1 MGLLD
6 PRYFVLNAGNLPSDM
21 LRGGGD
27 FPARLRY
34 PGCPMASLALGPDTR
49 TRPHAPSRGAGE
61 LIDARA
67 VAADL
72 EQFAKAYTGG
82 ERELLRALAQRL
94 KSALNDG
101 RAKAE
106 ELLLKDRHGR
116 RCAERLCRMEDEV
129 IRILFEF
136 ATKHLYPS
144 QNPSEAEH
152 MAVVATGGY
161 GRGLQAPGS
170 DIDLLFLLPYKQ
182 TAWGESIAE
191 AILYCLWDTGLKVG
205 HATRSVDEC
214 IRQAKADMTIRTAIL
229 EARFLLGERKLYDE
243 LVTRFDKEVV
253 RNTAAEFVAAK
264 LAERED
270 RVRRSGQSRYLVEPN
285 VKDGK
290 GGLRDLHTL
299 FWIAKYVYRVH
310 EPDELIKRGVFDKQE
325 YQRFQRCED
334 FLWSVRCHMHFLTG
348 RSEERLSFD
357 IQRDIA
363 QRLGYTEHPGQQ
375 DVERFMKHYFLVAKD
390 VGDLTAILC
399 AELEDSHAKS
409 VPVLSRMMAKL
420 RPVKRAKLAE
430 SDDFIVDKNRLRLA
444 HANAFK
450 HDPVN
455 LIRIFHLAQKH
466 NLAFHPDAMRA
477 LTRALDLIDAE
488 LRENDEANRLFLEI
502 LTSRNDPETVLRRMN
517 EAGVLG
523 RFVPAFGKVV
533 AMMQFNMYHHY
544 TVDEHLLR
552 CIGVLAEIE
561 RGASSDMP
569 LANDLIQKLLP
580 GHREIIYVTL
590 FLHDIAKGRLEDHSI
605 AGARVARRFCPRFGF
620 SAADTELI
628 AWLVENHLVMSTVA
642 QSRDLSDRKTI
653 ENFAAVVQSAE
664 RLKLLAILTA
674 ADIRAVGPGVWNG
687 WKAQLLRTLYYETE
701 PVLTGGFSEVNRAQR
716 VASAQA
722 EFRAAL
728 KDWPPERL
736 EAYIAKHYPAYWLKV
751 DLPHKLQH
759 ARFVRAAQNDN
770 KNLATTIAFDSE
782 RAVTE
787 LTVLAPDH
795 PWLLS
800 IIAGACAMAGA
811 NIVDAQIYTTTD
823 GMALDTISLSREFD
837 RDEDEQR
844 RANRIAESI
853 EKALRGELRLPDLI
867 SKRAAP
873 KGRLRAFAL
882 EPSVTINNQWSHRYT
897 MVEVTGLD
905 RTGLLYEMTTTL
917 SKLNLNIA
925 SAHVATFGERV
936 VDVFYVTDLMGAQ
949 IGSPTRQAAIK
960 RALIAVFASGESDG
974 KPTRAAD

>member
-1 MGLLD
+1 MD
-6 PRYFVLNAGNLPSDM
+6 
-21 LRGGGD
+21 LRT
-27 FPARLRY
+27 PET
-34 PGCPMASLALGPDTR
+34 DTR
-49 TRPHAPSRGAGE
+49 TRPPAPSKSAGE
-61 LIDARA
+61 LIDVRA
-67 VAADL
+67 IAADL
-72 EQFAKAYTGG
+72 EALAKAHSGG
-82 ERELLRALAQRL
+82 ERELLRSLAQRL
-94 KSALNDG
+94 KTALNDG
-101 RAKAE
+101 RSKAE

-116 RCAERLCRMEDEV
+116 RCAERLCQMEDEI
-129 IRILFEF
+129 IRLLFEF

-144 QNPSEAEH
+144 QNPSEAER
-152 MAVVATGGY
+152 MALVATGGY

-229 EARFLLGERKLYDE
+229 EARFLFGERKLFDE
-243 LVTRFDKEVV
+243 LVTRFDKAVV
-253 RNTAAEFVAAK
+253 RSTAAEFVNAK

-299 FWIAKYVYRVH
+299 FWIAKYVYRVR
-310 EPDELIKRGVFDKQE
+310 EPDELIERGVFDKQE
-325 YQRFQRCED
+325 YQRFRRCED
-334 FLWSVRCHMHFLTG
+334 FLWAVRCHMHFLTG
-348 RSEERLSFD
+348 RAEERLSFD

-363 QRLGYTEHPGQQ
+363 VRLGYTEHPGQQ

-420 RPVKRAKLAE
+420 RPRKRSRLAE
-430 SDDFIVDKNRLRLA
+430 SDDFIVDKNRIRLA
-444 HANAFK
+444 RPDVFAR
-450 HDPVN
+450 DPVN
-455 LIRIFHLAQKH
+455 LIRVFHLAQKH

-477 LTRALDLIDAE
+477 LTRSLNLIDAE
-488 LRENDEANRLFLEI
+488 LRESEEANRLFLEI
-502 LTSRNDPETVLRRMN
+502 LTSENDPETVLRRMN
-517 EAGVLG
+517 EAGVLAH
-523 RFVPAFGKVV
+523 FVPAFGKIV

-561 RGASSDMP
+561 RGTNAETP
-569 LANDLIQKLLP
+569 LASDLIRKLLP
-580 GHREIIYVTL
+580 GHRAVIYMTI

-605 AGARVARRFCPRFGF
+605 AGARVARRLCPRLGF

-628 AWLVENHLVMSTVA
+628 AWLVENHLVMSSVA

-664 RLKLLAILTA
+664 RLKLLAILTT

-716 VASAQA
+716 VAIAQA

-728 KDWPPERL
+728 KDWPVDRL
-736 EAYIAKHYPAYWLKV
+736 EAHIAKLYPPYWLKV
-751 DLPHKLQH
+751 DLPHKIAH
-759 ARFVRAAQNDN
+759 AEFVRAAQDAG

-800 IIAGACAMAGA
+800 IIAGACATAGA
-811 NIVDAQIYTTTD
+811 NIVDAQINTTTD
-823 GMALDTISLSREFD
+823 GMALDTISLSREFE

-844 RANRIAESI
+844 RANRVAESI
-853 EKALRGELRLPDLI
+853 EKALRGELRLPELVG
-867 SKRAAP
+867 KRSTP
-873 KGRLRAFAL
+873 KGRIRAFAL
-882 EPSVTINNQWSHRYT
+882 EPTVTVNNQWSHRYT

-949 IGSPTRQAAIK
+949 ITSPTRQAAIK
-960 RALIAVFASGESDG
+960 RALIAVFASGESDSRPAKG
-974 KPTRAAD
+974 AD